1 LTPELPEGRAQEF
14 IHICTPNCH
23 YPNENC
29 YWKQV
34 GCRPEPDGVYPFQ
47 TGNVCARNEI
57 WKHMVSCREGP
68 EPMLKIQ
75 MKNATA
81 RTRNENG

>member
-1 LTPELPEGRAQEF
+1 ME
-14 IHICTPNCH
+14 
-23 YPNENC
+23 Y
-29 YWKQV
+29 
-34 GCRPEPDGVYPFQ
+34 YPFE